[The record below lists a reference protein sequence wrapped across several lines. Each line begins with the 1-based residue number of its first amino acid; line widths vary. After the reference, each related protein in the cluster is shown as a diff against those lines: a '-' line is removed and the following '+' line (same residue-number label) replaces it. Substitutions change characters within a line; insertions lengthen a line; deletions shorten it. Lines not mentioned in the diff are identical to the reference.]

1 MSVRNRT
8 QEFQAFA
15 SRLSSRTNPNNRR
28 AQINIVQ
35 YVPKR
40 GNSSTFTL
48 TAKELGRHMKTTEA
62 ELEKLKSLTNRRALF
77 DEKPVEISELTYI
90 IKQNITKLNHG
101 ISILQSTTKAGPKQP
116 HQVREHYSEVVSS
129 LQNRLANISV
139 GFKEVL
145 EKRTENMKVSKERRD
160 QFFQSSDTRTPSPAP
175 QAPSPPGGNTYI
187 PPEVSELHR
196 RKTYAPTVPSQ
207 EDDTTLSLGIP
218 LLTPQQQQLQA
229 DSRYTEQRSNA
240 LESIENTI
248 QELGGMFQ
256 QLVTMVAEQ
265 RETVQRIGQ
274 NTEDIESHINVAQ
287 GELLRYYRNISSNRG
302 LMLKIFATI
311 IIFFTVFTLMS

>member
-15 SRLSSRTNPNNRR
+15 SRLSSRTNPNSRR

-48 TAKELGRHMKTTEA
+48 TAKELGRYMQTTEL
-62 ELEKLKSLTNRRALF
+62 ELEKLKSLTNRRTLF
-77 DEKPVEISELTYI
+77 DEKPVEISELTYV

-101 ISILQSTTKAGPKQP
+101 ISILQDTTKAGPKQSR
-116 HQVREHYSEVVSS
+116 QVQEHYSEVISS
-129 LQNRLANISV
+129 LQNRLANLSV
-139 GFKEVL
+139 GFKEIL
-145 EKRTENMKVSKERRD
+145 EQRTENMKLSKERRE
-160 QFFQSSDTRTPSPAP
+160 QFFQSNENRAPSPAP
-175 QAPSPPGGNTYI
+175 SPSPGNTYT

-196 RKTYAPTVPSQ
+196 RKTYAPTVPPQ

-229 DSRYTEQRSNA
+229 DSRYTETRSNA

-287 GELLRYYRNISSNRG
+287 SELLRYYRNISSNRG

-311 IIFFTVFTLMS
+311 IFFFTVFTLMS

>member
-1 MSVRNRT
+1 MSICNRT

-40 GNSSTFTL
+40 GNASTFTL
-48 TAKELGRHMKTTEA
+48 TAKELGRHMKTTEV

-139 GFKEVL
+139 EFKEVL
-145 EKRTENMKVSKERRD
+145 EKRTENIKLSKERRD
-160 QFFQSSDTRTPSPAP
+160 QFFQSSDNRTPSPAP
-175 QAPSPPGGNTYI
+175 LAPAPAAPSPSPSGGNTYT

-196 RKTYAPTVPSQ
+196 RKTYAPTVPPQ
-207 EDDTTLSLGIP
+207 EEDTTLSLGIP

-265 RETVQRIGQ
+265 RETVQR
-274 NTEDIESHINVAQ
+274 
-287 GELLRYYRNISSNRG
+287 
-302 LMLKIFATI
+302 
-311 IIFFTVFTLMS
+311 